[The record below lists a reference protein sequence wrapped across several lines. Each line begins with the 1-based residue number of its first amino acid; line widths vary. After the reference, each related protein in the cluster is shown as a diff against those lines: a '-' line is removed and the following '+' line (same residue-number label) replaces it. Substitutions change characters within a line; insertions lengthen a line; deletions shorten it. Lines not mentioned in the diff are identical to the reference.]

1 MMKTRKK
8 NNKGTILLVAV
19 FAIALLATLV
29 AGILQMN
36 TEEIMLMSNHIAF
49 AEALATAE
57 AGLNDAFSELRSNS
71 DWTSGFSGKSFESGS
86 YDVDVSGSAPNITLE
101 STGTSRQG
109 YQARVQASLTLSESS
124 PYIIRVNTLRINE

>member
-1 MMKTRKK
+1 MMRTRK

-36 TEEIMLMSNHIAF
+36 TEEIMLMNNHIAF
-49 AEALATAE
+49 AEALAVAE
-57 AGLNDAFSELRSNS
+57 AGLNDAFSELRVNS
-71 DWTSGFSGKSFESGS
+71 SWTAGFSGKSFENGS
-86 YDVDVSGSAPNITLE
+86 YDVSVSGSLPNITVE

-109 YQARVQASLTLSESS
+109 YQARTQASLTLSGSS